1 MRVSLCALG
10 VGGRLREE
18 LDVRILRSHESPA
31 LLEMWN
37 RWFSVG
43 HGQTPTT
50 VLQLEVVG
58 PAMGLLCTYGLLQI
72 FNLLGQRIVKRG
84 GSKATSC
91 FSQIDSRIAS
101 APKASLKTSFRR
113 LSSER
118 NSQFGMH
125 EQTHFVDS

>member
-1 MRVSLCALG
+1 MPVSLCALG

-84 GSKATSC
+84 GSKAMVGASPTAETS
-91 FSQIDSRIAS
+91 SGKARIEHGDA
-101 APKASLKTSFRR
+101 
-113 LSSER
+113 
-118 NSQFGMH
+118 
-125 EQTHFVDS
+125 